1 MTDPV
6 RVLSAGS
13 MRYAFPSIIHAFEQQ
28 TGIAVSLALG
38 PAGLLRERIEAGEP
52 FDLFASANMA
62 HPRRLASIGLAEDA
76 VCFARN
82 RFCVV
87 ARADLGLTTE
97 NFLEV
102 LSRSDVKIGTST
114 PGDDPGG
121 DYAFEVF
128 DRVEAVHPGKGQAIR
143 SRAHPLVGGRNSP
156 PAPAGKP
163 NGYLIT
169 EGVVDLMMS
178 YYSNARL
185 LEADMAF
192 SVVAIPDEFL
202 PNIEYGVTIRRSAAA
217 PVRSLRDFLLS
228 ERGREILRQAGF
240 STRWSK

>member
-1 MTDPV
+1 MTTPIC
-6 RVLSAGS
+6 VLSAGS
-13 MRYAFPSIIHAFEQQ
+13 MRHAFPPIIHAFEQEA
-28 TGIAVSLALG
+28 GIAVSLTLG

-62 HPRRLASIGLAEDA
+62 HPQRLAPIGLAEDA

-102 LSRSDVKIGTST
+102 LSRPDIKIGTST
-114 PGDDPGG
+114 PVDDPGG

-128 DRVEAVHPGKGQAIR
+128 DRVEANHPGKGEAMR
-143 SRAHPLVGGRNSP
+143 SRARPLVGGRKSAP
-156 PAPAGKP
+156 MPADKP
-163 NGYLIT
+163 NGYLIADG
-169 EGVVDLMMS
+169 EVDVMMS

-185 LEADMAF
+185 LEADPAF
-192 SVVAIPDEFL
+192 SVVAIPDAFL

-217 PVRSLRDFLLS
+217 PVKSLRDFLLS
-228 ERGREILRQAGF
+228 ERGQAILREAGF
-240 STRWSK
+240 SSMR